1 MTYEILKVEYERLKE
16 EQVRRIGFR
25 DNLIYVALVAAGAVF
40 SFYFGATGR
49 TYVLLIPPF
58 AISVLG
64 WTYLVNDEK
73 ISSIG
78 RYIREKLLP
87 ELKSQGFTS
96 EATLGWEAY
105 HRSDVD
111 RVWRK
116 KVQIVVD
123 IAAFCIPSAV
133 ALAVFFSK
141 ESLGIFGW
149 VLGAL
154 EGLAVVLLIGAFI
167 RFADY
172 SRDGSI

>member
-25 DNLIYVALVAAGAVF
+25 DNLIYVALVTAGAIF
-40 SFYFGATGR
+40 AFYFGGTERA
-49 TYVLLIPPF
+49 YALLIPPF

-78 RYIREKLLP
+78 RYIRSVLLP
-87 ELKSQGFTS
+87 ELRRHGFTS
-96 EATLGWEAY
+96 EVTLGWENY

-116 KVQIVVD
+116 KVQAGVD
-123 IAAFCIPSAV
+123 ITAFCVPSAV
-133 ALAVFFSK
+133 ALAIFFSK
-141 ESLGIFGW
+141 KSLGISEW
-149 VLGAL
+149 ILGSL
-154 EGLAVVLLIGAFI
+154 EGLVVAMLVGAFI
-167 RFADY
+167 RFADF
-172 SRDGSI
+172 SRDSSA

>member
-25 DNLIYVALVAAGAVF
+25 DNLIYVALATAGAIF
-40 SFYFGATGR
+40 AFYFGGAGR
-49 TYVLLIPPF
+49 AYTLLIPPF

-87 ELKSQGFTS
+87 ALNGHGFTGD
-96 EATLGWEAY
+96 AVLGWESY

-123 IAAFCIPSAV
+123 IAAFCVPSAV
-133 ALAVFFSK
+133 ALAIFFGK
-141 ESLGIFGW
+141 ESPSVAGW

-154 EGLAVVLLIGAFI
+154 ESLTVILLIGAFV

-172 SRDGSI
+172 SRDGST

>member
-1 MTYEILKVEYERLKE
+1 MTYEIIKVEYERLKE

-25 DNLIYVALVAAGAVF
+25 DNLIYVALATAGAIF
-40 SFYFGATGR
+40 AFYFGGAGR
-49 TYVLLIPPF
+49 AYTLLIPPF
-58 AISVLG
+58 AVSVLG

-78 RYIREKLLP
+78 RYVREKLLP
-87 ELKSQGFTS
+87 ELNRQGFS
-96 EATLGWEAY
+96 GDAILGWESY

-116 KVQIVVD
+116 KVQIGVD
-123 IAAFCIPSAV
+123 IATFCLPSAV
-133 ALAVFFSK
+133 ALAIFFGK
-141 ESLGIFGW
+141 ESPGIAGWFLGI
-149 VLGAL
+149 L
-154 EGLAVVLLIGAFI
+154 ESVAVILLIGAFS